1 MYSYY
6 VQDANNRYVRHI
18 MIVFKQ
24 FTALCDYVED
34 DIENY
39 CEDDGEDDKVDTQT
53 REMFRQKLDDGH
65 ENHILYY
72 ESPSMGYKFIICMLP
87 VAG

>member
-6 VQDANNRYVRHI
+6 IQDANNQYVQHI
-18 MIVFKQ
+18 MVVFTR
-24 FTALCDYVED
+24 FTALCDCVEN
-34 DIENY
+34 DIETY
-39 CEDDGEDDKVDTQT
+39 CEDDGQDDKIDTQT

-65 ENHILYY
+65 TNHILYY
-72 ESPSMGYKFIICMLP
+72 ESPTMGYKFVICMLP